1 MWHLLPHRENAALKR
16 RGAGGRLVTVGLVA
30 VTCLCFESVLAVQPA
45 SASTTTG
52 VTRSTI
58 TVGTNVDLT
67 GPLASIGQAFELG
80 EKLAVKQINQ
90 HGGIRGRKL
99 KVVYE
104 DDQGTS
110 AGGIT
115 AARALIEQDHVLMD
129 IAGGA
134 STAMVGVGPVFEQ
147 SKVPLLDSLGSDPRM
162 YTPPQKYIFLGL
174 TVPRTIVSAAMANIL
189 TKRLKSKSVAILSS
203 SNAFCTSGLTFL
215 KNDLKHNGAE
225 VVTVQEFSTGSVTFV
240 SQATRLKASGAKTI
254 FMCSLGGTAQKYI
267 PQLRNDGVNA
277 TLVGTAT
284 VADPSVVNSVGKTG
298 SGFYLDWEP
307 SAQFQTASGGPM
319 GKLKKELKAA
329 YPSTYANL
337 WTAAGQFTLFG
348 YVDAFVGAQAIEN
361 AGKNPTRN
369 GIVKA
374 FEHLHG
380 YVPGKKGKFPYAV
393 PVGLPEGWSAKDRI
407 GHRGVELLHV
417 YHGKVTSLGSV
428 NG

>member
-1 MWHLLPHRENAALKR
+1 VATIGLAA
-16 RGAGGRLVTVGLVA
+16 VA
-30 VTCLCFESVLAVQPA
+30 ILSFETALGVQSA
-45 SASTTTG
+45 SASSTTG
-52 VTRSTI
+52 VTKTTI

-67 GPLASIGQAFELG
+67 GPLGSIGQAFEFG
-80 EKLAVKQINQ
+80 EKLAIKQINE

-99 KVVYE
+99 NVIYE

-147 SKVPLLDSLGSDPRM
+147 SKVPLLDSVGSDPRM

-174 TVPRTIVSAAMANIL
+174 TVPRTIVSAAMANII
-189 TKRLKSKSVAILSS
+189 TKHLKSKSVAILSS

-215 KNDLKHNGAE
+215 KNDLQRDGAK
-225 VVTVQEFSTGSVTFV
+225 VVTEQEFATGSVTFV

-267 PQLRNDGVNA
+267 PQLRNDGVKA

-284 VADPSVVNSVGKTG
+284 VADPSVVSSAGKTG
-298 SGFYLDWEP
+298 NGFYLDWEP
-307 SAQFQTASGGPM
+307 SVQFQTATAGPM
-319 GKLKKELKAA
+319 GQLKKELKAA
-329 YPSTYANL
+329 YPSTYAKL
-337 WTAAGQFTLFG
+337 WTSAGQFAIFG
-348 YVDAFVGAQAIEN
+348 YVDAFVGAQAIKD
-361 AGKNPTRN
+361 AGKNPTRD

-374 FEHLHG
+374 FEHLQD
-380 YVPGKKGKFPYAV
+380 YVPGRKGNFPYAV

-407 GHRGVELLHV
+407 GHRGGERLQGF
-417 YHGKVTSLGSV
+417 HGKVASLGSV